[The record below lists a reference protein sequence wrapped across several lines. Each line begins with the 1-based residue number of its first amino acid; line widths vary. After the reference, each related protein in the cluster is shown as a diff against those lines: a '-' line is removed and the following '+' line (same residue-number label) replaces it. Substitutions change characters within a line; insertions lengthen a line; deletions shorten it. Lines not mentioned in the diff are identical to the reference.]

1 MELSPKP
8 LNQMNWP
15 RNVQGPI
22 SSLPKSNETAES
34 DSTDER
40 LLVQPG
46 TIGCVHGC
54 IRRGLARHRLKL
66 AIHKEGKGVSPIY
79 LFRNPAIPSGRRE
92 HAHKGRGDR
101 PPRRFRHRLGTIF
114 PFLNSNFHV
123 VMDRVHPLACVAAT
137 VQQAR

>member
-1 MELSPKP
+1 MELSPKA

-66 AIHKEGKGVSPIY
+66 AIHKEGKVCHPFIFFEIPPYPQADVSMRTRDAEIALPAGFVIGWELY
-79 LFRNPAIPSGRRE
+79 FRS
-92 HAHKGRGDR
+92 
-101 PPRRFRHRLGTIF
+101 
-114 PFLNSNFHV
+114 
-123 VMDRVHPLACVAAT
+123 
-137 VQQAR
+137 